1 MASQAADRALAL
13 HQRLLEGDP
22 TASAKLFEMM
32 LTSVET
38 YLVRRHSSA
47 LGHEALRDI
56 AVDALMSYVL
66 SPQKFD
72 RSKAGLY
79 RYLTLI
85 AEGDVQDAVRRR
97 RRQPEKMEPLV
108 EDQLPPANSLDEAA
122 QRLVPVNM
130 EMRVDALT
138 ILTRY
143 QHEICS
149 DPGDADV
156 LALILKEENRTP
168 AFARAL
174 GLDDPEGPEARQI
187 VFQVKDKIKQRLRR
201 LKDKLEHDQS

>member
-1 MASQAADRALAL
+1 MASQAAERALAL
-13 HQRLLEGDP
+13 HQLLLKGDP
-22 TASAKLFEMM
+22 TASAELFDMM
-32 LTSVET
+32 LTSVEA
-38 YLVRRHSSA
+38 YLVKRHSSA
-47 LGHEALRDI
+47 LDHEALRDI
-56 AVDALMSYVL
+56 AVDALMSYIL

-72 RSKAGLY
+72 PSKAGLY

-108 EDQLPPANSLDEAA
+108 ENQPPPANSLDEAA

-130 EMRVDALT
+130 EMRVDAVT

-143 QHEICS
+143 QHEICP

-174 GLDDPEGPEARQI
+174 GLDDPEGAEAREI
-187 VFQVKDKIKQRLRR
+187 VFQVKDKIKRRLRR
-201 LKDKLEHDQS
+201 LKDKLEDDQP